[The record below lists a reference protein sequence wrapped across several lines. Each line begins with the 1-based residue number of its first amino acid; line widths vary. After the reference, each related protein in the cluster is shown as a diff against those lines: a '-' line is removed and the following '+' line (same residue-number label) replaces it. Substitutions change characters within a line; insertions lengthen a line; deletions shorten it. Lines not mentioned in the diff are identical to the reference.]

1 MRLGQLA
8 RKLAVRP
15 SDIVELLAGKAI
27 ATEEGTNTKLTDEHV
42 KLIVAQFAPDQLASI
57 LNTEPTLQPIES
69 AQVIAEPVVV
79 EEPVTAV
86 VSEIAPDPSPEI
98 QEDKKEEI
106 EQIEVIKAPK
116 VELSGLKVLGKIELP
131 QPKKKEVPA
140 ENAEKTES
148 NSEVVKPAPSERRPQ
163 RENRKNFTQ
172 NKDRRDFRPR
182 KNPIA
187 LQREREA
194 QEAEEKKKEEAKQ
207 KKEQRTNYYLERVKL
222 AAPTKPARIYD
233 EAVLEMKDHQAKA
246 KKQPTTWLGKF
257 WKWYTS

>member
-57 LNTEPTLQPIES
+57 LNTEPTPEPIES
-69 AQVIAEPVVV
+69 AQVINEPVLVE
-79 EEPVTAV
+79 EEPVAAV

-98 QEDKKEEI
+98 QEGKKEEV

-140 ENAEKTES
+140 EKGES
-148 NSEVVKPAPSERRPQ
+148 NSEEAKPVPSERRPQ

-172 NKDRRDFRPR
+172 NKDRRDFKPR

-194 QEAEEKKKEEAKQ
+194 QEAEEKKREEAKQ
-207 KKEQRTNYYLERVKL
+207 KKEQRTNYYLERVKV